1 MCVQVSGRSTG
12 ASALALQDP
21 RASGVDPQAAG
32 TDHNSFM
39 MWQQYQQFLS
49 FQNTQNQNQNRRQN
63 NINIT
68 YTKSQRKAFPPVE
81 PEKSPPSAAGGTPRN
96 TFEVDSQEVLEEPA
110 GEETPPTL
118 PSRSSPPLNQ
128 VDPKWTPQEGQSGDR
143 GLPGT
148 GSVVVYDPAKA
159 SKRVLEALAERTV
172 KRKAEKDEEQ
182 KKEEERKKKEEE
194 EEQKRKEDQR
204 KKKEE
209 EEQKRKEDQR
219 KKKKVP
225 PSKTESKAKQ
235 QTKKTEAGESGAKAK
250 AKAKSKAKAKAK
262 SSKGNADEKED
273 EPAEETTE
281 VKQED
286 PETTGDESRRQYT
299 RKWYNARHKMGIVKL
314 PANKQ
319 LCQFGNASVEKE
331 KLVAID
337 KLISGSLQETGL
349 KLWCE
354 EELAKCAA

>member
-32 TDHNSFM
+32 VDHKSWM
-39 MWQQYQQFLS
+39 MWQQYQQFLN
-49 FQNTQNQNQNRRQN
+49 FQNNQNQNRRQN

-68 YTKSQRKAFPPVE
+68 YTKSQRKALPPGE
-81 PEKSPPSAAGGTPRN
+81 PEKSPPSAAGGTPRS
-96 TFEVDSQEVLEEPA
+96 TLELDSQEVLEEPA

-128 VDPKWTPQEGQSGDR
+128 VDPKRTPQEGQSGDR
-143 GLPGT
+143 GLAGT
-148 GSVVVYDPAKA
+148 SSVVAVYDPAKA

-172 KRKAEKDEEQ
+172 RRKAEKDEEQ

-194 EEQKRKEDQR
+194 EQKMKEDQ
-204 KKKEE
+204 K
-209 EEQKRKEDQR
+209 

-225 PSKTESKAKQ
+225 PSKTEPKAKQ
-235 QTKKTEAGESGAKAK
+235 ETKKTEAGESGAKAK
-250 AKAKSKAKAKAK
+250 AKAKAKAEAKSKAKAKAKAKAK

-299 RKWYNARHKMGIVKL
+299 KKWYNARHKMGIVKL

-331 KLVAID
+331 KLVEIANEAID

-354 EELAKCAA
+354 EQLAKCVA

>member
-1 MCVQVSGRSTG
+1 MCVQVSGRSPG
-12 ASALALQDP
+12 ANALALQDP

-32 TDHNSFM
+32 VDHKSWM
-39 MWQQYQQFLS
+39 MWQQYQQFLN
-49 FQNTQNQNQNRRQN
+49 FQNNQNQNRRQN

-68 YTKSQRKAFPPVE
+68 YTKSQRKALPPGE
-81 PEKSPPSAAGGTPRN
+81 PEKSPPSAAGTPRS
-96 TFEVDSQEVLEEPA
+96 TLELDSQEVLEEPA

-128 VDPKWTPQEGQSGDR
+128 VDPKRTPQEGQSGDR
-143 GLPGT
+143 GLAGT
-148 GSVVVYDPAKA
+148 SSVVAVYDPAKA

-172 KRKAEKDEEQ
+172 RRKAEKDEEQ

-194 EEQKRKEDQR
+194 EQKMKED
-204 KKKEE
+204 K
-209 EEQKRKEDQR
+209 

-225 PSKTESKAKQ
+225 PSKTEPKAKQ
-235 QTKKTEAGESGAKAK
+235 ETKKTEAGESGAKAK
-250 AKAKSKAKAKAK
+250 AKAKAKAAAEAKSKAKAKAKAK
-262 SSKGNADEKED
+262 SSNGNADEKED

-299 RKWYNARHKMGIVKL
+299 KKWYNARHKMGIVKL

-331 KLVAID
+331 KLVEIANEAID

-354 EELAKCAA
+354 EQLAKCVA

>member
-1 MCVQVSGRSTG
+1 
-12 ASALALQDP
+12 
-21 RASGVDPQAAG
+21 
-32 TDHNSFM
+32 
-39 MWQQYQQFLS
+39 
-49 FQNTQNQNQNRRQN
+49 
-63 NINIT
+63 
-68 YTKSQRKAFPPVE
+68 
-81 PEKSPPSAAGGTPRN
+81 
-96 TFEVDSQEVLEEPA
+96 
-110 GEETPPTL
+110 
-118 PSRSSPPLNQ
+118 
-128 VDPKWTPQEGQSGDR
+128 
-143 GLPGT
+143 
-148 GSVVVYDPAKA
+148 VYDPAKA

-172 KRKAEKDEEQ
+172 RRKAEKDEEQ

-194 EEQKRKEDQR
+194 EQKMKEDQ
-204 KKKEE
+204 K
-209 EEQKRKEDQR
+209 

-225 PSKTESKAKQ
+225 PSKTEPKAKQ
-235 QTKKTEAGESGAKAK
+235 ETKKTEAGESGAKA
-250 AKAKSKAKAKAK
+250 AAEAKSKAKAKAKAK

-299 RKWYNARHKMGIVKL
+299 KKWYNARHKMGIVKL

-331 KLVAID
+331 KLVEIANEAID

>member
-1 MCVQVSGRSTG
+1 MCVQVSGRSPG
-12 ASALALQDP
+12 ANALALQDP

-32 TDHNSFM
+32 VDHKSWM
-39 MWQQYQQFLS
+39 MWQQYQQFLN
-49 FQNTQNQNQNRRQN
+49 FQNNQNQNRRQN

-68 YTKSQRKAFPPVE
+68 YTKSQRKALPPGE
-81 PEKSPPSAAGGTPRN
+81 PEKSPPSAAGGTPRS
-96 TFEVDSQEVLEEPA
+96 TLELDSQEVLEEPA
-110 GEETPPTL
+110 GEESPPTL

-128 VDPKWTPQEGQSGDR
+128 VDPKRTPQEGQSGDR
-143 GLPGT
+143 GLAGT
-148 GSVVVYDPAKA
+148 SSVVAVYDPAKA

-172 KRKAEKDEEQ
+172 RRKAEKDEEQ

-194 EEQKRKEDQR
+194 EQKMKED
-204 KKKEE
+204 K
-209 EEQKRKEDQR
+209 

-225 PSKTESKAKQ
+225 PSKTEPKAKQ
-235 QTKKTEAGESGAKAK
+235 ETKKTEAGESGAKAK
-250 AKAKSKAKAKAK
+250 AKAKAKAAAEAK
-262 SSKGNADEKED
+262 SSKGNAGEKED

-286 PETTGDESRRQYT
+286 PETTGDESRRRYT
-299 RKWYNARHKMGIVKL
+299 KKWYNARHKMGIVKL

-331 KLVAID
+331 KLVEIANEAID

-354 EELAKCAA
+354 EQLAKCVA

>member
-1 MCVQVSGRSTG
+1 M
-12 ASALALQDP
+12 
-21 RASGVDPQAAG
+21 
-32 TDHNSFM
+32 
-39 MWQQYQQFLS
+39 
-49 FQNTQNQNQNRRQN
+49 
-63 NINIT
+63 
-68 YTKSQRKAFPPVE
+68 
-81 PEKSPPSAAGGTPRN
+81 
-96 TFEVDSQEVLEEPA
+96 
-110 GEETPPTL
+110 
-118 PSRSSPPLNQ
+118 
-128 VDPKWTPQEGQSGDR
+128 
-143 GLPGT
+143 
-148 GSVVVYDPAKA
+148 YDPAKA

-194 EEQKRKEDQR
+194 EQKRKEDQR

-209 EEQKRKEDQR
+209 EEQKREEDQR

-250 AKAKSKAKAKAK
+250 AKAEAKAKSLAKAKAKAK

-331 KLVAID
+331 KLVEIANEAID
-337 KLISGSLQETGL
+337 RLISGSLQETGL

>member
-12 ASALALQDP
+12 SRALALQDP
-21 RASGVDPQAAG
+21 RASGIDPQAAG
-32 TDHNSFM
+32 LDHNSFM
-39 MWQQYQQFLS
+39 MWQQYQQFLN

-68 YTKSQRKAFPPVE
+68 YTKSQRKALPPGD
-81 PEKSPPSAAGGTPRN
+81 PEKSPPSAAGGTPRS
-96 TFEVDSQEVLEEPA
+96 TLELDSQEVLEEPA

-128 VDPKWTPQEGQSGDR
+128 VDPKRTPQEGQSGDR

-148 GSVVVYDPAKA
+148 SSVVVYDPAKA

-194 EEQKRKEDQR
+194 EQKM
-204 KKKEE
+204 
-209 EEQKRKEDQR
+209 KEDQR
-219 KKKKVP
+219 KKKKKVP
-225 PSKTESKAKQ
+225 PPKTESKAKQ

-250 AKAKSKAKAKAK
+250 AKAKSLAKAKAK

-299 RKWYNARHKMGIVKL
+299 KKWYNARHKMGIVKL

-331 KLVAID
+331 KLVEIANEAID

>member
-1 MCVQVSGRSTG
+1 MCVQVSGRSPG
-12 ASALALQDP
+12 ANALALQDP

-32 TDHNSFM
+32 VDHKSWM
-39 MWQQYQQFLS
+39 MWQQYQQFLN
-49 FQNTQNQNQNRRQN
+49 FQNNQNQNRRQN

-68 YTKSQRKAFPPVE
+68 YTKSQRKALPPGE
-81 PEKSPPSAAGGTPRN
+81 PEKSPPSAAGGTPRS
-96 TFEVDSQEVLEEPA
+96 TLELDSQEVLEEPA
-110 GEETPPTL
+110 GEESPPTL

-128 VDPKWTPQEGQSGDR
+128 VDPKRTPQEGQSGDR
-143 GLPGT
+143 GLAGT
-148 GSVVVYDPAKA
+148 SSVVAVYDPAKA

-172 KRKAEKDEEQ
+172 RRKAEKDEEQ

-194 EEQKRKEDQR
+194 EQKMKED
-204 KKKEE
+204 K
-209 EEQKRKEDQR
+209 

-225 PSKTESKAKQ
+225 PSKTEPKAKQ
-235 QTKKTEAGESGAKAK
+235 ETKKTEAGEPGAKAK
-250 AKAKSKAKAKAK
+250 AKAKAAAKAKSKAKAKAKAK
-262 SSKGNADEKED
+262 SSKGNAGEKED

-286 PETTGDESRRQYT
+286 PETTGDESRRRYT
-299 RKWYNARHKMGIVKL
+299 KKWYNARHKMGIVKL

-331 KLVAID
+331 KLVEIANEAID

-354 EELAKCAA
+354 EQLAKCVA